1 MRLEQKVILEA
12 KGTKIIL
19 SSSRCQGG
27 FCRPTSENKH
37 DRRSA
42 PRSKFFRIGDYS
54 NVSDS
59 LEKVSLVV
67 VKMKM
72 VSVTRKVSR
81 IEDRRQGRLFVSARL
96 QEQ

>member
-1 MRLEQKVILEA
+1 MLMRLEQKVILEV

-27 FCRPTSENKH
+27 FCTSENKH

-42 PRSKFFRIGDYS
+42 PRPKFFRIGDYS
-54 NVSDS
+54 NVSNS